1 MNNAE
6 ESRGFGFVKMET
18 GEDANACIEAINGTN
33 LEGKVV
39 TVAHV
44 SQPIQLCWCTAA

>member
-1 MNNAE
+1 MDVAE
-6 ESRGFGFVKMET
+6 ESRGFGFVKMEV

-44 SQPIQLCWCTAA
+44 GLRLTR